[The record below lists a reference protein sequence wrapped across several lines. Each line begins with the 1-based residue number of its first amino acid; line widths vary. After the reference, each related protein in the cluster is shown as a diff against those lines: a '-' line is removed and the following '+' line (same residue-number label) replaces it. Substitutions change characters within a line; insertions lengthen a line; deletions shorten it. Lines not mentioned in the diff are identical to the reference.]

1 MSRNF
6 FVDIIRPR
14 STRGYSSARPA
25 RILVHFLIREL
36 SSHRPAGDIAAYEMR
51 RGSYGGRG
59 IEGSGRCGGV
69 EWRRET
75 CGSSGAGY
83 KPASLD
89 SP

>member
-1 MSRNF
+1 MCRVIF
-6 FVDIIRPR
+6 FFDIIRPR

-59 IEGSGRCGGV
+59 IEGGGRCGGV
-69 EWRRET
+69 W
-75 CGSSGAGY
+75 SGGGKRVARVV
-83 KPASLD
+83 PD
-89 SP
+89 INPPH